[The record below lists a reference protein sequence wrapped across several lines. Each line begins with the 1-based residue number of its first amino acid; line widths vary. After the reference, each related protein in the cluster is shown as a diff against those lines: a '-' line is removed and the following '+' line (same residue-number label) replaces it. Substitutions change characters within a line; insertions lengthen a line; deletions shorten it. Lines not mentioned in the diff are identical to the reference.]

1 MCGRYALFVVF
12 SIKYV
17 LISRLYSFFCVIYNL
32 GRANRKINLYLFKK
46 IYRHMINAIIVDD
59 EMNAIKALSLE
70 LKNFRDRISIIGH
83 FSNASGAIEFLKNN
97 EIDVVFLDMEMPE
110 MTGLDFL
117 ERFQQRNFLVVFTTA
132 FSKYALNAIKQEAV
146 YYLLKPIDIMELETC
161 LNRIEK
167 TLMKDAFEEK
177 LDEALNKLNQIKG
190 GPQKVKLSYD
200 GKIIFYRPDDI
211 LYGEGDGNYSWVHF
225 EKKNKVLIT
234 KKLKQ
239 LEDDLPEPIF
249 YRVHNSYIINLNK
262 IKAYN
267 KNEGVV
273 ILENNTVIPVS
284 RQKRNNILSKI

>member
-1 MCGRYALFVVF
+1 
-12 SIKYV
+12 
-17 LISRLYSFFCVIYNL
+17 
-32 GRANRKINLYLFKK
+32 
-46 IYRHMINAIIVDD
+46 
-59 EMNAIKALSLE
+59 
-70 LKNFRDRISIIGH
+70 
-83 FSNASGAIEFLKNN
+83 
-97 EIDVVFLDMEMPE
+97 
-110 MTGLDFL
+110 
-117 ERFQQRNFLVVFTTA
+117 
-132 FSKYALNAIKQEAV
+132 
-146 YYLLKPIDIMELETC
+146 
-161 LNRIEK
+161 
-167 TLMKDAFEEK
+167 MKDAFEEK

>member
-1 MCGRYALFVVF
+1 MEC
-12 SIKYV
+12 KN
-17 LISRLYSFFCVIYNL
+17 SRERN
-32 GRANRKINLYLFKK
+32 
-46 IYRHMINAIIVDD
+46 
-59 EMNAIKALSLE
+59 
-70 LKNFRDRISIIGH
+70 SIIGH

>member
-1 MCGRYALFVVF
+1 
-12 SIKYV
+12 
-17 LISRLYSFFCVIYNL
+17 
-32 GRANRKINLYLFKK
+32 
-46 IYRHMINAIIVDD
+46 MINAIIVDD

-70 LKNFRDRISIIGH
+70 LKNFREQVSVKGH
-83 FSNASGAIEFLKNN
+83 FTSASGAIDFLKNN
-97 EIDVVFLDMEMPE
+97 EVDVVFLDMEMPE

-117 ERFQQRNFLVVFTTA
+117 ERFHQRNFLVVFTTA

-146 YYLLKPIDIMELETC
+146 YYLLKPIDIIELETC
-161 LNRIEK
+161 IKRIDK
-167 TLMKDAFEEK
+167 ALSKDIFEEK
-177 LDEALNKLNQIKG
+177 LDEALKKLNLLKG
-190 GPQKVKLSYD
+190 GPQKVKINHD
-200 GKIIFYRPDDI
+200 GKIVFYHPDEI

-225 EKKNKVLIT
+225 EKKNKILVT

-239 LEDDLPEPIF
+239 LEEDLQEPIF

-273 ILENNTVIPVS
+273 ILENNAVIPVS